1 MKLDELIP
9 QNKTYE
15 ELQDLF
21 LVFDA
26 QFLPQLIHAQNDQ
39 PNHRV
44 QPIPLNDGR
53 YVLSADVLT
62 EIGEKGIYKA
72 AFARLNNGNFK
83 FVEVLTTA
91 ELEPLKVVYPE
102 E

>member
-39 PNHRV
+39 PNHIA
-44 QPIPLNDGR
+44 QPIPLNNGR
-53 YVLSADVLT
+53 YVLSADILT
-62 EIGEKGIYKA
+62 EIGEKGIYRA
-72 AFARLNNGNFK
+72 AFARLNKGNFK
-83 FVEVLTTA
+83 FVDVLTA
-91 ELEPLKVVYPE
+91 SELDPLKIVDLNE
-102 E
+102 